1 MKMEYIKLADS
12 ELKFMNLIWEVAPIN
27 STELVKL
34 TEERLGWKKSTIYTV
49 VRRLTKKQILKS
61 EKAIVSYLVEKQ
73 AIQQIKGEEVLGK
86 VYEGSIEV
94 FLSAFL
100 SKTKITQKEADELK
114 KMIDEHI
121 NKEE

>member
-1 MKMEYIKLADS
+1 MEYIKLADS

-49 VRRLTKKQILKS
+49 VRRLAKKQILKS
-61 EKAIVSYLVEKQ
+61 EKAIVSYLVEKE
-73 AIQQIKGEEVLGK
+73 AIQQLKGEEVIGK
-86 VYEGSIEV
+86 VYEGSIGG

-100 SKTKITQKEADELK
+100 SKKKITQKEADELK

-121 NKEE
+121 IKEE

>member
-1 MKMEYIKLADS
+1 MEYIKLADS

-34 TEERLGWKKSTIYTV
+34 TEERLGWKKSTTYTV
-49 VRRLTKKQILKS
+49 VRRLAKQQILKS
-61 EKAIVSYLVEKQ
+61 EKAIVSYLVEKE
-73 AIQQIKGEEVLGK
+73 AIQQLKGEEVIGK
-86 VYEGSIEV
+86 VYEGSIGV

>member
-1 MKMEYIKLADS
+1 MEYIKLADS

-34 TEERLGWKKSTIYTV
+34 AEERLGWKKSTIYTV

-61 EKAIVSYLVEKQ
+61 EKAIVSYLIEKE
-73 AIQQIKGEEVLGK
+73 AIQQLKGEEVLGK
-86 VYEGSIEV
+86 IYEGSIGV

-114 KMIDEHI
+114 EMIDEHI

>member
-1 MKMEYIKLADS
+1 MEYIKLADS

-49 VRRLTKKQILKS
+49 VRRLAKKQILKS
-61 EKAIVSYLVEKQ
+61 EKAIVSYLVEKE
-73 AIQQIKGEEVLGK
+73 AIQQLKGEEVIGK
-86 VYEGSIEV
+86 VYEGSIGV